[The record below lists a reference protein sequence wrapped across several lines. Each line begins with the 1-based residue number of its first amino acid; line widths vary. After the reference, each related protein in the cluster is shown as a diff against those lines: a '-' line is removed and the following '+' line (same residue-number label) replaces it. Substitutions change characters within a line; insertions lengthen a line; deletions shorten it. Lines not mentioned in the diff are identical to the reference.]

1 MIAHSDKD
9 RAAGTWKGELLRAAD
24 GTVAIADGGV
34 APKVTHGWMWDLTVP
49 GNDDHDFYVLASG
62 DEPGSV
68 AVSVL
73 VHNYDCDLSA
83 DEGVNGGHTI
93 ERHVGKDQQY
103 LIGRNIP
110 NASSFTDLEA
120 AQVETQAN
128 IDSHTS
134 GIAWWLSNSSDA
146 QIAIDNPIVDSSNA
160 NIWNQASSSYVP
172 ASRVTTVLVRD
183 GDTPNGFTV
192 RTSYADP

>member
-1 MIAHSDKD
+1 MHLKTPDGQ
-9 RAAGTWKGELLRAAD
+9 AA
-24 GTVAIADGGV
+24 VVVGGS
-34 APKVTHGWMWDLTVP
+34 APAVHDGWMWDLTVP
-49 GNDDHDFYVLASG
+49 GNNDHDFYVVTSVDDPASLG
-62 DEPGSV
+62 

-83 DEGVNGGHTI
+83 DEGVNDGHTI

-103 LIGRNIP
+103 LMGRNIP

-128 IDSHTS
+128 IDSHES
-134 GIAWWLSNSSDA
+134 GITWWLSNSSST
-146 QIAIDNPIVDSSNA
+146 QIVIDNPIVDSSNA

-172 ASRVTTVLVRD
+172 ASRVTTALIRD
-183 GDTPNGFTV
+183 PSAPNGFTV
-192 RTSYADP
+192 RTSYANP